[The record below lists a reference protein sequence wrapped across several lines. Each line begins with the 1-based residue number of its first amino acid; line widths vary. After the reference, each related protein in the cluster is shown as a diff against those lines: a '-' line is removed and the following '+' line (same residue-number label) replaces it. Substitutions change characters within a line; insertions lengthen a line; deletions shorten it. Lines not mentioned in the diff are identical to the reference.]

1 MLHDEPG
8 TDGSVALPAAG
19 SLPARG
25 ARLRALLPA
34 AWEDIG
40 AEVRARVPV
49 QVSARAGHIALSS
62 IALGAFV
69 VVAFAAAGTS
79 ILVPRASATYPGWE
93 AGPLAIVF
101 GHLALPRHAA
111 RLAYTALL
119 FGMTFAYA
127 TALLS
132 ARSLHMRTIWL
143 FAAGVPLIMLL
154 GPPLQLNDVW
164 NYLGYARLGALHHLD
179 PYLFQM
185 KAESNDPIF
194 TFTSWRNYSSPY
206 GPLFTA
212 LTYPLAF
219 LPISIAYWIVKVG
232 IVAAALAL
240 IWVVAWCARLLGRDP
255 RLPVL
260 FLAANPVYVFYAVG
274 GFHND
279 FLMVLPATAALGLL
293 LARRD
298 RLAGAALMLAVAV
311 KPTAIVLLPFLLMA
325 ARPPDRRLR
334 VLAGCVLAG
343 VPLLAMSLALF
354 GTAIPNIAQQ
364 SHFITGFSI
373 PNVTGIL
380 MGIGGSTTDLSRVAN
395 VGVVLV
401 ILWGLRRR
409 DWIESAGWATVALIA
424 SVSWLMPWYV
434 VWALPLAALTR
445 SRALRRT
452 VLVLTV
458 YLVLSFAPAVSPF
471 LASLGIRPLGS
482 PADQAVLVY
491 QARLQS

>member
-1 MLHDEPG
+1 
-8 TDGSVALPAAG
+8 
-19 SLPARG
+19 
-25 ARLRALLPA
+25 
-34 AWEDIG
+34 
-40 AEVRARVPV
+40 
-49 QVSARAGHIALSS
+49 
-62 IALGAFV
+62 
-69 VVAFAAAGTS
+69 
-79 ILVPRASATYPGWE
+79 
-93 AGPLAIVF
+93 
-101 GHLALPRHAA
+101 
-111 RLAYTALL
+111 
-119 FGMTFAYA
+119 
-127 TALLS
+127 
-132 ARSLHMRTIWL
+132 
-143 FAAGVPLIMLL
+143 
-154 GPPLQLNDVW
+154 
-164 NYLGYARLGALHHLD
+164 
-179 PYLFQM
+179 
-185 KAESNDPIF
+185 
-194 TFTSWRNYSSPY
+194 
-206 GPLFTA
+206 
-212 LTYPLAF
+212 
-219 LPISIAYWIVKVG
+219 
-232 IVAAALAL
+232 
-240 IWVVAWCARLLGRDP
+240 
-255 RLPVL
+255 
-260 FLAANPVYVFYAVG
+260 VFYAVG

-380 MGIGGSTTDLSRVAN
+380 IGIGGSTTDLSRVAN